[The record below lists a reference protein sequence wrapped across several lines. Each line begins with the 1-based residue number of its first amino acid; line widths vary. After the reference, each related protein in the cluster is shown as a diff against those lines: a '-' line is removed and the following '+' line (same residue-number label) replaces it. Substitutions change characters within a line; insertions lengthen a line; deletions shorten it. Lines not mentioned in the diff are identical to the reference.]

1 MCGGMTGDPRWTAR
15 ARAPWTVSA
24 VCALGLAAWTWPGP
38 AGDGRV
44 TISVVGTTD
53 LHGRIHADDG
63 RGGLALLGGYL
74 KNLRAARAADGGAV
88 VLLDSGDTFQGGIT
102 SNLSEGAVVID
113 AYNALGYTALAIGN
127 HDFEFG
133 AVDQWD
139 GESAPDG
146 DLRGAL
152 KARAAQARFPFL
164 AANLVDTAPGRVVEW
179 PNVRPSVIVD
189 AAGVRVGIVG
199 VMTLGALSMT
209 LAANVPGLSVSPLA
223 DAVQREAT
231 ALRAQGA
238 QVVIVT
244 SHAGGAC
251 TEVANPK
258 DLSSCDD
265 GAEMFAV
272 ARQLPPGLV
281 DVMVTGHTHASVA
294 HVVHGIPMIQADYW
308 GQAFSRVDLTVQ
320 TRTGVVEAARIF
332 PPQPVCARH
341 APGDTSCAAASS
353 PKTEAA
359 TYEGRPVAA
368 DPEVT
373 AAMAAA
379 EERVRVLRADPIGA
393 ALDRPLTRGGGAD
406 ESPLANLFADALR
419 AAVPDANAAVSY
431 GVGPGGLRTEL
442 AAGPLT
448 RGAIYDVFP
457 FDNRVARLEL
467 SGAALTRLLAD
478 QTRRTWWR
486 GRPFGV
492 SGLVVTVDCRDGDQR
507 VSVTRASGQPLQD
520 DERIVVASTD
530 FMTTRFG
537 GLAGAG
543 VRVLDLQARDALER
557 WVRGTGPLAAARFA
571 DPARPR
577 WIRTAA
583 AATCP
588 APPA

>member
-1 MCGGMTGDPRWTAR
+1 MSGGMTGDPRWTAR
-15 ARAPWTVSA
+15 ARSPWTMSA
-24 VCALGLAAWTWPGP
+24 LCALGLAAWTWPGL

-53 LHGRIHADDG
+53 LHGRIHAADG
-63 RGGLALLGGYL
+63 RGGLELLGGYV

-139 GESAPDG
+139 GESAPDA

-164 AANLVDTAPGRVVEW
+164 AANLVDAATGRPVEW
-179 PNVRPSVIVD
+179 PNVRPSVVVE

-209 LAANVPGLSVSPLA
+209 LTANVHGLSVSPLA
-223 DAVQREAT
+223 DAVQRDAT
-231 ALRAQGA
+231 TLRAQGA
-238 QVVIVT
+238 QVVIVV

-251 TEVANPK
+251 AEVANPA

-265 GAEMFAV
+265 GAEMFDV

-281 DVMVTGHTHASVA
+281 DVMVTGHTHATVA
-294 HVVHGIPMIQADYW
+294 HVVHGIPMVQADYW

-320 TRTGVVEAARIF
+320 TRTGVVEASRIF

-341 APGDTSCAAASS
+341 VPGEAGCASASS
-353 PKTEAA
+353 PTSVEA
-359 TYEGRPVAA
+359 TYEGRPVAVDA
-368 DPEVT
+368 AVT
-373 AAMAAA
+373 VAMAPAQA
-379 EERVRVLRADPIGA
+379 RVSALRAVTIGA
-393 ALDRPLTRGGGAD
+393 VLDQPLTRGSGHD

-419 AAVPDANAAVSY
+419 AAVPDADAAVSY

-448 RGAIYDVFP
+448 RGALYDVFP

-467 SGAALTRLLAD
+467 SGAALTRLLTD

-492 SGLVVTVDCRDGDQR
+492 SGLVVTVDCRDGDQS
-507 VSVTRASGQPLQD
+507 VSVTRASGHPLTD

-537 GLAGAG
+537 GVTGAG
-543 VRVLDLQARDALER
+543 VRVLELQARDALER
-557 WVRGTGPLAAARFA
+557 WVRNVGPLPATRFG

-577 WIRTAA
+577 WIRMAA
-583 AATCP
+583 AACP

>member
-1 MCGGMTGDPRWTAR
+1 M
-15 ARAPWTVSA
+15 SA
-24 VCALGLAAWTWPGP
+24 VCALGLAAWTWPLP
-38 AGDGRV
+38 APLPGDGRV

-53 LHGRIHADDG
+53 LHGRIHAADG
-63 RGGLALLGGYL
+63 RGGLELLGGYL

-113 AYNALGYTALAIGN
+113 AYNALGYTALAVGN

-139 GESAPDG
+139 SDSAPDSRPARRAQGPGGAGAIPVPGRQPRRHGHRPPGGVAQREAIGRRRGRRRARRDRRG
-146 DLRGAL
+146 DDPRGA
-152 KARAAQARFPFL
+152 
-164 AANLVDTAPGRVVEW
+164 VD
-179 PNVRPSVIVD
+179 D
-189 AAGVRVGIVG
+189 ADGQR
-199 VMTLGALSMT
+199 
-209 LAANVPGLSVSPLA
+209 PGLSVSPLA
-223 DAVQREAT
+223 EAITREAT

-251 TEVANPK
+251 TEVANPA
-258 DLSSCDD
+258 DLTSCDD

-272 ARQLPPGLV
+272 ANKLPPGLV
-281 DVMVTGHTHASVA
+281 DVMVTGHTHATVA
-294 HVVHGIPMIQADYW
+294 HVVHGIPMVQADYW

-320 TRTGVVEAARIF
+320 TRTGAVEAARIF

-341 APGDTSCAAASS
+341 APGEIGLRSCVESDVGRGHLRRATRRRGRCRDGGDGPGTGSRAARCVPS
-353 PKTEAA
+353 T
-359 TYEGRPVAA
+359 
-368 DPEVT
+368 
-373 AAMAAA
+373 
-379 EERVRVLRADPIGA
+379 IGA
-393 ALDRPLTRGGGAD
+393 VLDQPLTRGGGGD

-419 AAVPDANAAVSY
+419 AAVPDADAAVSY

-448 RGAIYDVFP
+448 RGALYDVFP

-467 SGAALTRLLAD
+467 TGAALTQLLSD

-492 SGLVVTVDCRDGDQR
+492 SGLVVTVDCRGGDQQ
-507 VSVTRASGQPLQD
+507 VSVTRPSGQPLGD
-520 DERIVVASTD
+520 DERVVVASTD

-537 GLAGAG
+537 GVPDAG
-543 VRVLDLQARDALER
+543 VRVLELQARDALEHWLR
-557 WVRGTGPLAAARFA
+557 RKGTLPVSRFA
-571 DPARPR
+571 DPSSPR

-583 AATCP
+583 AADECQGR
-588 APPA
+588 

>member
-1 MCGGMTGDPRWTAR
+1 MGGGMTGDPGWTAR
-15 ARAPWTVSA
+15 ARRPWTMSA
-24 VCALGLAAWTWPGP
+24 VCALGLAAWTWPGL

-53 LHGRIHADDG
+53 LHGRIHAADG
-63 RGGLALLGGYL
+63 RGGLELLGGYL
-74 KNLRAARAADGGAV
+74 KNLRAAREADGGAV
-88 VLLDSGDTFQGGIT
+88 ILLDSGDTFQGGLT

-113 AYNALGYTALAIGN
+113 AYNALGYTALAVGN

-139 GESAPDG
+139 GESAPDA

-164 AANLVDTAPGRVVEW
+164 AANLVDTATGRVVEW
-179 PNVRPSVIVD
+179 PNVRPSVVVD

-209 LAANVPGLSVSPLA
+209 LAANVQGLSVSPLA
-223 DAVQREAT
+223 EAISREAT
-231 ALRAQGA
+231 ALRAHGA
-238 QVVIVT
+238 QVVIVA

-251 TEVANPK
+251 TEVADPA

-272 ARQLPPGLV
+272 ARGLPPGLV

-294 HVVHGIPMIQADYW
+294 HVVHGIPMVQADYW

-320 TRTGVVEAARIF
+320 TRTGKIEGTRVF
-332 PPQPVCARH
+332 PPQPVSPSIE
-341 APGDTSCAAASS
+341 AP
-353 PKTEAA
+353 
-359 TYEGRPVAA
+359 YEGRPVTA

-373 AAMAAA
+373 AAMASAQL
-379 EERVRVLRADPIGA
+379 RVSSLRVVPIGA
-393 ALDRPLTRGGGAD
+393 VLDQPLTRGGGRD

-419 AAVPDANAAVSY
+419 AAVPDADAAVSY

-448 RGAIYDVFP
+448 RGALYDVFP

-467 SGAALTRLLAD
+467 SGAALTRLLTD

-492 SGLVVTVDCRDGDQR
+492 SGLVVTVECRDGDQQ
-507 VSVTRASGQPLQD
+507 VSVTHASGQPLRN

-537 GLAGAG
+537 GVSGAG

-583 AATCP
+583 AADECQGR
-588 APPA
+588 

>member
-1 MCGGMTGDPRWTAR
+1 MCGGMTGDLRWTTR
-15 ARAPWTVSA
+15 ARSPWTMSA
-24 VCALGLAAWTWPGP
+24 VCALGLAAWTWPGST
-38 AGDGRV
+38 GDGRV
-44 TISVVGTTD
+44 TLSVVGTTD
-53 LHGRIHADDG
+53 LHGRIHAADG
-63 RGGLALLGGYL
+63 RGGLELLGGFL
-74 KNLRAARAADGGAV
+74 KNLRAARQADGGAV
-88 VLLDSGDTFQGGIT
+88 ILLDSGDTFQGGIT

-133 AVDQWD
+133 AVDRWD
-139 GESAPDG
+139 GDSALDT

-164 AANLVDTAPGRVVEW
+164 AANLVDTATGRVVDW
-179 PNVRPSVIVD
+179 PNVRPSVVVE

-209 LAANVPGLSVSPLA
+209 LAANVPGLSVSPLGEA
-223 DAVQREAT
+223 ITREAT
-231 ALRAQGA
+231 ALRVQGA
-238 QVVIVT
+238 QVVIVA

-251 TEVANPK
+251 TAVADPA

-281 DVMVTGHTHASVA
+281 DVMVTGHTHATVA
-294 HVVHGIPMIQADYW
+294 HVVHGIPMVQADYW

-320 TRTGVVEAARIF
+320 TRTGAVEVTRIF
-332 PPQPVCARH
+332 PPQTVCARH
-341 APGDTSCAAASS
+341 APGETGCASASS
-353 PKTEAA
+353 AKAETAA
-359 TYEGRPVAA
+359 YEGRPLAA

-379 EERVRVLRADPIGA
+379 EERVLALRDVPIGA
-393 ALDRPLTRGGGAD
+393 VLDQPLRRGDSGG
-406 ESPLANLFADALR
+406 ESPLANLFAEALR
-419 AAVPDANAAVSY
+419 AAVPDADAAVSY

-448 RGAIYDVFP
+448 RGALYDVFP

-467 SGAALTRLLAD
+467 SGAELTRLLTD

-507 VSVTRASGQPLQD
+507 VSVTRASGQPLGD
-520 DERIVVASTD
+520 DERIVIASTD

-537 GLAGAG
+537 GVAGAG
-543 VRVLDLQARDALER
+543 VRVFDLQARDALER
-557 WVRGTGPLAAARFA
+557 WVRNVGPLAAARFA

-577 WIRTAA
+577 WIRTAVA
-583 AATCP
+583 ADECQRR
-588 APPA
+588 